1 MIDCQY
7 DDALSFT
14 SGYAAVKQGDV
25 WGYIDTENT
34 MAIEPDFALA
44 TALSTEGTAV
54 NEDGE
59 IWQLI
64 QLSIFE

>member
-1 MIDCQY
+1 
-7 DDALSFT
+7 
-14 SGYAAVKQGDV
+14 
-25 WGYIDTENT
+25 
-34 MAIEPDFALA
+34 MAIEADFALA
-44 TALSTEGTAV
+44 TALSTEGTAAVKMV